1 MNAASPL
8 ATIPAELMA
17 ELQEACD
24 KLARGELDI
33 EAAKAAACEMDR
45 MREENLKKFG
55 IQNIAVD
62 LIREARDS
70 R

>member
-1 MNAASPL
+1 MQAATPVT
-8 ATIPAELMA
+8 AIPTELMA

-24 KLARGELDI
+24 RLARGERDV
-33 EAAKAAACEMDR
+33 EAAKAAAREMDR
-45 MREENLKKFG
+45 MREENRKRFG

-62 LIREARDS
+62 LVREARDS